1 MESNDSAYFEAGQYS
16 YSYSGLIDTA
26 HTLDELREK
35 LKKHNSSA
43 LGFLSYDAVRLFEE
57 IPDRHQSN
65 NPNQLPDMQFN
76 FYKNIVKFD
85 RQAQQA
91 ELTSSSASIT
101 TDLSD
106 QEFINLVEH
115 AKSHIINGDIF
126 QVVLSRK
133 FTTPYTVSPKAI
145 YNTLKKISPAP
156 YMFYIPTD
164 HGVIVGASPE
174 KLISIHNNQVEINPI
189 AGTRAKN
196 KPELEIE
203 TDLLGDKKEVAEH
216 MMLVD
221 LARNDIGASCK
232 PGSVKIKELLK
243 IKHFSHVSHIA
254 STITGELRED
264 KDALDALA
272 AAFPAGT
279 LSGAPKIR
287 AMEIIDE
294 LETSRRG
301 IYGGAIV
308 QIDSNGNLDSC
319 IAIRMAV
326 LNNGIATVRTG
337 AGIVY
342 DSDPQSEANETR
354 QKARGILEAI
364 ATAEKTERTFA

>member
-1 MESNDSAYFEAGQYS
+1 MKSHENAYFEAGKYS
-16 YSYSGLIDTA
+16 YVYSELIDIA
-26 HTLDELREK
+26 NSFDELRVL
-35 LKKHNSSA
+35 LKKYKTGA
-43 LGFLSYDAVRLFEE
+43 LGFLSYDAVRIFEE
-57 IPDRHQSN
+57 IPDRHQSTH
-65 NPNQLPDMQFN
+65 QLPNMVFG
-76 FYKNIVKFD
+76 FYEKVVKVE
-85 RQAQQA
+85 RETQKR
-91 ELTSSSASIT
+91 ETTSSAASIT

-106 QEFINLVEH
+106 EEYIAIVNQ
-115 AKSHIINGDIF
+115 AKEHIINGDIF

-133 FTTPYTVSPKAI
+133 FTTPYSVMPMHI
-145 YNTLKKISPAP
+145 YETLKKISPAP
-156 YMFYIPTD
+156 YMFYLPTE
-164 HGVIVGASPE
+164 HGVMVGASPE
-174 KLISIHNNQVEINPI
+174 KLIRVINKHVEINPI
-189 AGTRAKN
+189 AGTRPKD
-196 KPELEIE
+196 KSESEIE
-203 TDLLGDKKEVAEH
+203 TDLLQDKKEVAEH

-232 PGSVKIKELLK
+232 PGSVKVTDLLRV
-243 IKHFSHVSHIA
+243 KHFSHVSHIA
-254 STITGELRED
+254 STITGELRDD

-308 QIDSNGNLDSC
+308 QIDAEGNLDSC
-319 IAIRMAV
+319 IAIRMAM

-342 DSDPQSEANETR
+342 DSNPLYEANETR

-364 ATAEKTERTFA
+364 ATAERTFA

>member
-1 MESNDSAYFEAGQYS
+1 MESNDNAYFEAGQHS
-16 YSYSGLIDTA
+16 YVYSGLIDTV
-26 HTLDELREK
+26 HTFEELREK
-35 LKKHNSSA
+35 LKKHKTSA
-43 LGFLSYDAVRLFEE
+43 LGFLSYDAVRLFEA
-57 IPDRHQSN
+57 IPDRHKG
-65 NPNQLPDMQFN
+65 PNQLPEIHFN
-76 FYKNIVKFD
+76 FYKDILKFD
-85 RQAQQA
+85 RQRQKA
-91 ELTSSSASIT
+91 ELTSSTASIT

-106 QEFINLVEH
+106 EEFMSLVEQ
-115 AKSHIINGDIF
+115 AKNHIINGDIF

-133 FTTPYTVSPKAI
+133 FTTPYSVSPMHI
-145 YNTLKKISPAP
+145 YETLKKISPAP
-156 YMFYIPTD
+156 YMFYLPTE
-164 HGVIVGASPE
+164 HGVMVGASPE
-174 KLISIHNNQVEINPI
+174 KLISVINKKVEINPI
-189 AGTRAKN
+189 AGTRPRTQDKTDDQIAA
-196 KPELEIE
+196 
-203 TDLLGDKKEVAEH
+203 DLLGDKKEVAEH

-232 PGSVKIKELLK
+232 PGSVKIKELSK

-254 STITGELRED
+254 STVTGELRDD

-308 QIDSNGNLDSC
+308 QIDAEGNLDSC

-326 LNNGIATVRTG
+326 LKNGIATVRTG

-342 DSDPQSEANETR
+342 DSNPLSEANETR

-364 ATAEKTERTFA
+364 ATAERTFA